1 MITVNNTTK
10 NLIKRGSSIKTSASA
25 TMEYNLNSMV
35 EYIKATTTPA
45 EIVNAYSAAFK
56 KLFPI
61 DTIYKPFR
69 PVSPGIKYLVYT
81 KDASGNQ
88 TDSPR
93 QDLYENPRDVAFLGK
108 PRLYYPG
115 PEMTY
120 KYWLAPKNT
129 NISVSLEYFS
139 NEAKTTVKLVPANK
153 IIARFETN
161 HDTPLSWTI
170 SVVKE
175 DNSVVNVTGTSLNEN
190 GEAVIYY
197 DGTAWSTD
205 DPDEYTTTQKLKK
218 ITLSATNRMNG
229 KLLGVIEFS
238 PRWVVDISSDI
249 VSFTVNKETTADSD
263 SVVPVGVI
271 TANYL
276 SLSLF
281 RQHGETSRSV
291 MEYNVKDDIDDT
303 KLYLFKNAIIKPYVN
318 IGDVNPE
325 KVTQGIFYANSW
337 TLSEFGEA
345 TIDATDAAKILQDTV
360 CPQLLV
366 QDSPVTSVIKRV
378 LDAVGFSNYNINI
391 KMTDGEVD
399 DDSIPSLAY
408 WWCDGDKTVWE
419 VLQELCRD
427 IQMNAFVNENNILN
441 FYSRNVIYDAD
452 TPSSWVFTDKEI
464 TSGGVVDYA
473 PSIASLSSREMFSA
487 NQVTVKYSSA
497 STSVNSTSSQ
507 PLWTSS
513 DSFLGAGRLDDDIED
528 SSTMFK
534 LKPNTINKDRIDKV
548 LDAFSGYVL
557 INDEIIEYD
566 GLWYQ
571 YVPKEKDYSFDPPRD
586 KPAVRVLMKSQSDFW
601 KYEALAKPGSKYF
614 FPTGEYNIKTRGAL
628 GTLKNKRDH
637 KKQVTSYINGVG
649 ENDAN
654 KFKSYSVSL
663 GETAITKWTGGNL
676 TAPANPRFDSTAK
689 NFLMVSSLVK
699 DKKQVNLLIKPFN
712 TINTGS
718 LYMACGTR
726 MFFDSQ
732 LVSPAQVGGIAFC
745 LDSTGQ
751 NGYYV
756 LIRTTAYAVLEND
769 IMIVK
774 VQNGKITVLKDSQ
787 QTSPKTLA
795 GIYAGQ
801 SYNIDVL
808 VKSQTT
814 SGTLVKNTITVF
826 INGFKIRAVD
836 AGSDSTN
843 QYIPPLTITK
853 NIAVHCGRGMS
864 YFDFLYGKS
873 IDEALYNE
881 RSTVSSYKHVG
892 SYADDTISMLYG
904 DLIYN
909 NGNTVADQNGA
920 LIEFGTTAREIRKV
934 KIAYD
939 PDERPALPIMFRT
952 SKNPYATVLDQ
963 RLQPFSAETYILNN
977 TSTSVVLHD
986 SDYTTFYVLGNKISR
1001 SSAIEY
1007 NTDQSEDSQN
1017 KESVIFESSWIQNEQ
1032 DAEKLANWIKT
1043 NSLNKGRFVDMT
1055 VFGNPLISAGD
1066 IVSIKYPILGM
1077 SESSAK
1083 YLVTKCTLEYSEG
1096 ITTTISCRAI

>member
-1 MITVNNTTK
+1 MITVSDTTK
-10 NLIKRGSSIKTSASA
+10 NLIKRGSSIPISASA

-45 EIVNAYSAAFK
+45 DIVNTYSAAFK

-69 PVSPGIKYLVYT
+69 PLAPGIKYLVYT
-81 KDASGNQ
+81 QDPVTKKQ

-115 PEMTY
+115 SEMTY

-153 IIARFETN
+153 IVARFETN

-170 SVVKE
+170 SGVKE
-175 DNSVVNVTGTSLNEN
+175 DNTVISVSGTTLNSS

-197 DGTAWSTD
+197 NGTAWSTD
-205 DPDEYTTTQKLKK
+205 EPDEYTTTEYLKK
-218 ITLSATNRMNG
+218 ITLTATNRMNG
-229 KLLGVIEFS
+229 KLLGVIELS
-238 PRWVVDISSDI
+238 PRWVVSLDSDI

-263 SVVPVGVI
+263 SIVPVGVI

-281 RQHGETSRSV
+281 RQHGDTSRSI
-291 MEYNVKDDIDDT
+291 MEYNVKESIDNT
-303 KLYLFKNAIIKPYVN
+303 KLYLFKNAIIKPYLN
-318 IGDVNPE
+318 IGEGESLE
-325 KVTQGIFYANSW
+325 KVTQGVFYTNSW

-345 TIDATDAAKILQDTV
+345 SIDATDAAKILQDTM

-378 LDAVGFSNYNINI
+378 LDSVGFSTYNINI
-391 KMTDGEVD
+391 KMTDGKVD
-399 DDSIPSLAY
+399 DDSIPSLFY

-427 IQMNAFVNENNILN
+427 IQMNAFVDENNILN
-441 FYSRNVIYDAD
+441 FYSRNVIYDAT

-464 TSGGVVDYA
+464 KSGDVVDYA
-473 PSIASLSSREMFSA
+473 PSIASLSSREIFSA
-487 NQVTVKYSSA
+487 NQVTVRYSSA

-513 DSFLGAGRLDDDIED
+513 DSFLGAGRLADDIVD
-528 SSTMFK
+528 SSPMFK
-534 LKPNTINKDRIDKV
+534 LIPNTVNSERIDKV

-571 YVPKEKDYSFDPPRD
+571 YVPAVGGSP
-586 KPAVRVLMKSQSDFW
+586 VRVLMKSQSDFW

-614 FPTGEYNIKTRGAL
+614 YPTGEYNIKTRNAL
-628 GTLKNKRDH
+628 GTSKKDH
-637 KKQVTSYINGVG
+637 KKSLTSYVNGIG

-654 KFKSYSVSL
+654 KFKSYSIKL
-663 GETAITKWTGGNL
+663 ATPDIAKETVPPGYI
-676 TAPANPRFDSTAK
+676 TAPANSKLDSIAK
-689 NFLMVSSLVK
+689 SFITVSSLDK
-699 DKKQVNLLIKPFN
+699 DKKSFNLLLKPFN

-732 LVSPAQVGGIAFC
+732 LVSPSQVGGIAFC

-756 LIRTTAYAVLEND
+756 LVRTTAYALLEND

-774 VQNGKITVLKDSQ
+774 VQNGKITVLKDGQ

-795 GIYAGQ
+795 GVYAGQ
-801 SYNIDVL
+801 SYNIDVI

-826 INGFKIRAVD
+826 INGFKLTAVD
-836 AGSDSTN
+836 AGSDSTS
-843 QYIPPLTITK
+843 QYIPPLTVTK
-853 NIAVHCGRGMS
+853 NLAVHCGQGQV

-873 IDEALYNE
+873 IDETLYNE
-881 RSTVSSYKHVG
+881 RNRVASYKHVG

-909 NGNTVADQNGA
+909 NANTVADQDGS

-1007 NTDQSEDSQN
+1007 KTDQSEDSQN

-1032 DAEKLANWIKT
+1032 DAEKLANWIKS